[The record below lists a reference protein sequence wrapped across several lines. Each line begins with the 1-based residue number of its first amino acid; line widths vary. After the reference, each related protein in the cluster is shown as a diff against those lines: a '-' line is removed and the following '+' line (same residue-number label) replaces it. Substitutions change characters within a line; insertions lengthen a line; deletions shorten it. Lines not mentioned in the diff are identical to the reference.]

1 MLAIYLRRHVTY
13 GNIITH
19 EESVNYY
26 ATARRK
32 DMVLFRIG
40 NEYHLFFH
48 INEIYEALDDSDHS
62 FRGCVRSPFLRR
74 RAPFR
79 ALKRL
84 IGLRERAVGQASG
97 GF

>member
-13 GNIITH
+13 GDIITH

-26 ATARRK
+26 ATAHRK
-32 DMVLFRIG
+32 DMELFLVG
-40 NEYHLFFH
+40 NEYYLFFH

-74 RAPFR
+74 STPFR
-79 ALKRL
+79 ALKRI
-84 IGLRERAVGQASG
+84 IGLLENAVHQASG

>member
-13 GNIITH
+13 GDIITH

-26 ATARRK
+26 ATAHRK
-32 DMVLFRIG
+32 DMELFLVG

-74 RAPFR
+74 SS
-79 ALKRL
+79 L
-84 IGLRERAVGQASG
+84 
-97 GF
+97 